1 MSYTHRVFLQE
12 FAMKSLCL
20 LLCML
25 PIAAQADIY
34 KAVDA
39 EGHVTYSSTPIK
51 GGKRLNLMPPEERS
65 REKTRS
71 TPQDFPKVNEETQ
84 KVRDDARK
92 KILEGELKTEEG
104 MLSNAIQGLK
114 SVNPKD
120 QEKLDSL
127 NRQVEL
133 HQGNVDALKAEI
145 SRLK

>member
-1 MSYTHRVFLQE
+1 
-12 FAMKSLCL
+12 MKSLCL

-51 GGKRLNLMPPEERS
+51 GGKRLNLMHPEERS
-65 REKTRS
+65 REKARD
-71 TPQDFPKVNEETQ
+71 TPQDFPKVTEETQ
-84 KVRDDARK
+84 KVRDGTRR
-92 KILEGELKTEEG
+92 KILEDELKTEEG

>member
-25 PIAAQADIY
+25 PVAAHADIY

-39 EGHVTYSSTPIK
+39 DGHVTYSSTPIK
-51 GGKRLNLMPPEERS
+51 GGKRLNLPTEERT
-65 REKTRS
+65 REKARDTS
-71 TPQDFPKVNEETQ
+71 KDFPKVNEETQ
-84 KVRDDARK
+84 KMRDDARR
-92 KILEGELKTEEG
+92 KILEDELKAEEG
-104 MLSNAIQGLK
+104 LLGNARQGLK
-114 SVNPKD
+114 SANPKD
-120 QEKLDSL
+120 QEKIDSL

-133 HQGNVDALKAEI
+133 HQGNIDALRAEI